1 MYFRKFPTVQIDI
14 KGDGNL
20 HTMTD
25 ITRRAKF
32 NISTLENFV
41 NFDFYDVPDGS
52 TPEQI
57 AYDYY
62 GDANLHWV
70 VLIANNIK
78 YIYTDWPMSIDRFE
92 KHVASKY
99 SNVYEIHHYEYP
111 QESGDTTFV
120 LELPN
125 DSATTIPAG
134 ATAITNYE
142 YEEKELESKRKI
154 RLIQPKYIQK
164 IREEFETIIGR

>member
-1 MYFRKFPTVQIDI
+1 
-14 KGDGNL
+14 
-20 HTMTD
+20 
-25 ITRRAKF
+25 
-32 NISTLENFV
+32 
-41 NFDFYDVPDGS
+41 
-52 TPEQI
+52 
-57 AYDYY
+57 
-62 GDANLHWV
+62 
-70 VLIANNIK
+70 
-78 YIYTDWPMSIDRFE
+78 MSIDRFE

-99 SNVYEIHHYEYP
+99 SNVDEIHHYEYP